1 MNWKD
6 FNIPQIGLAGG
17 TPLWMD
23 RARRIPARR
32 AQNGDRTSGRLRKR
46 TASSEYRYTY
56 ACMLAAVAPV
66 RVTPRLRPVGPAV
79 FPTPSYASI
88 RCMTIIRRSSGSYW
102 TKSALCAAN
111 HRRTPPSEDRD
122 QDARWGCLRRISA
135 PASSAWYDGR
145 TSIGRRWVNSA
156 RGRSSNRRCRAVPPS
171 PDAAACRTRH
181 PGPRLS

>member
-66 RVTPRLRPVGPAV
+66 RVTPRLRPVG
-79 FPTPSYASI
+79 ASSVSNSEL
-88 RCMTIIRRSSGSYW
+88 RLYPMYDDNPKVERLVLDQERLMRGEPQTHAAKRRSRSR
-102 TKSALCAAN
+102 CAV
-111 HRRTPPSEDRD
+111 
-122 QDARWGCLRRISA
+122 GM
-135 PASSAWYDGR
+135 PASDFCS
-145 TSIGRRWVNSA
+145 SIFGLV
-156 RGRSSNRRCRAVPPS
+156 
-171 PDAAACRTRH
+171 
-181 PGPRLS
+181 